1 MPVRDY
7 AWTLFCRRHGEQAPL
22 PDSLVEA
29 GDVAPLDQLK
39 LQAAVQAHVDQA
51 IAMTILLPLEAAY
64 EQHRDLF
71 MQAWGLGL
79 KGCAVAR
86 ASAAGEAVLAPPGE
100 RGGID

>member
-1 MPVRDY
+1 MPVRDH
-7 AWTLFCRRHGEQAPL
+7 AWTLFCQRHGEEAPL
-22 PDSLVEA
+22 PDWLVEA
-29 GDVAPLDQLK
+29 WDVDPLDQLK

-51 IAMTILLPLEAAY
+51 IAGTILLPAEAEY

-71 MQAWGLGL
+71 MQAYGLGL

-100 RGGID
+100 RSGID